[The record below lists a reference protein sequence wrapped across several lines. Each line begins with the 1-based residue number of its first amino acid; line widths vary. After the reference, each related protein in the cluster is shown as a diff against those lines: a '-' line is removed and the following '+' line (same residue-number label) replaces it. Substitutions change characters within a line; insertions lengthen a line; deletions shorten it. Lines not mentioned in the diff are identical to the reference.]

1 MVFDVDIVIQPEDY
15 FAISTKLGAEYKM
28 VASPHKYTL
37 DAEGFKTEI
46 WLANSIEEF
55 EVLKLVKTG
64 SAGFNLQL
72 AMNAHDKDMTLM
84 HKNGL
89 YGLYAAVKGWDKEK
103 NKFKYY
109 HNPLRR
115 LWYSEHDIIMIV
127 FEDEK
132 YLDPHNRNIAF
143 DPTTKWI
150 EDA

>member
-1 MVFDVDIVIQPEDY
+1 MVQDVDIVIWPQDY
-15 FAISTKLGAEYKM
+15 FAISTKLGAEFKM
-28 VASPHKYTL
+28 VATPSKYVI

-46 WLANSIEEF
+46 WIANSLEQF

-72 AMNAHDKDMTLM
+72 SMSAHEKDMAL
-84 HKNGL
+84 KYKDGL
-89 YGLYAAVKGWDKEK
+89 YGLYSAIKGWDKEK

-115 LWYSEHDIIMIV
+115 LWYSEHDIIMTV

-132 YLDPHNRNIAF
+132 YLDPLNRNIAF